1 MSKITQKQN
10 LNQKL
15 SPQQILQA
23 KLFQLNSF
31 ALEQRLYK
39 EMEKNP
45 LLELS
50 DNNDVAND
58 EQEPETQQDVD
69 DFEIEELYSN
79 TDDFELGNYSKGIGD
94 FVDNIKS
101 EKNDVVDNI
110 KDQLKDLNLKTLD
123 FKIAMEIID
132 NLDSKGYL
140 SIEPILIADRFSV
153 DENYINEIK
162 GKINLLSPPGVASS
176 NIKECL
182 ASQLIFHNY
191 QDSNAFLIINNYFD
205 DFSSANYDNIANE
218 LNITK
223 QDIKDALDIIS
234 NLYLYPGD
242 GSFDLSKSA
251 IVPDLIMDKRNDQW
265 VISVN
270 DGTVPELILNSKYS
284 DLLKDKK
291 IVSETQSFIK
301 KNYNNAVIFLDAIK
315 QRKKTMIAVM
325 HQIVLSQN
333 AFFNSDK
340 KILNPMILKDVA
352 KSLSID
358 ISTVS
363 RICNGKYVQLPWGI
377 FEMRSFFSEGVKMK
391 NGDVISNT
399 VLKEDILKIIN
410 NESYKKPL
418 RDQDIVKLLDAR
430 GYQIARRTVSK
441 YREKLNIPNS
451 TIRKRIKALQN

>member
-132 NLDSKGYL
+132 N
-140 SIEPILIADRFSV
+140 
-153 DENYINEIK
+153 
-162 GKINLLSPPGVASS
+162 
-176 NIKECL
+176 
-182 ASQLIFHNY
+182 Q
-191 QDSNAFLIINNYFD
+191 
-205 DFSSANYDNIANE
+205 
-218 LNITK
+218 
-223 QDIKDALDIIS
+223 
-234 NLYLYPGD
+234 
-242 GSFDLSKSA
+242 
-251 IVPDLIMDKRNDQW
+251 
-265 VISVN
+265 
-270 DGTVPELILNSKYS
+270 
-284 DLLKDKK
+284 
-291 IVSETQSFIK
+291 
-301 KNYNNAVIFLDAIK
+301 
-315 QRKKTMIAVM
+315 
-325 HQIVLSQN
+325 
-333 AFFNSDK
+333 
-340 KILNPMILKDVA
+340 
-352 KSLSID
+352 
-358 ISTVS
+358 
-363 RICNGKYVQLPWGI
+363 
-377 FEMRSFFSEGVKMK
+377 
-391 NGDVISNT
+391 
-399 VLKEDILKIIN
+399 
-410 NESYKKPL
+410 
-418 RDQDIVKLLDAR
+418 
-430 GYQIARRTVSK
+430 
-441 YREKLNIPNS
+441 
-451 TIRKRIKALQN
+451 

>member
-1 MSKITQKQN
+1 
-10 LNQKL
+10 
-15 SPQQILQA
+15 
-23 KLFQLNSF
+23 
-31 ALEQRLYK
+31 
-39 EMEKNP
+39 
-45 LLELS
+45 
-50 DNNDVAND
+50 
-58 EQEPETQQDVD
+58 
-69 DFEIEELYSN
+69 
-79 TDDFELGNYSKGIGD
+79 
-94 FVDNIKS
+94 
-101 EKNDVVDNI
+101 
-110 KDQLKDLNLKTLD
+110 
-123 FKIAMEIID
+123 
-132 NLDSKGYL
+132 
-140 SIEPILIADRFSV
+140 
-153 DENYINEIK
+153 
-162 GKINLLSPPGVASS
+162 
-176 NIKECL
+176 
-182 ASQLIFHNY
+182 
-191 QDSNAFLIINNYFD
+191 
-205 DFSSANYDNIANE
+205 
-218 LNITK
+218 
-223 QDIKDALDIIS
+223 
-234 NLYLYPGD
+234 
-242 GSFDLSKSA
+242 
-251 IVPDLIMDKRNDQW
+251 MDKRNNQW

-270 DGTVPELILNSKYS
+270 DGTVPELVLNSKYS

-340 KILNPMILKDVA
+340 KILNPMILKDIA
-352 KSLSID
+352 NSLSID

-391 NGDVISNT
+391 NGEVISNT

>member
-153 DENYINEIK
+153 DEKYVNEIK

-191 QDSNAFLIINNYFD
+191 QGSNAFLIINNYFD
-205 DFSSANYDNIANE
+205 DFSSANYDHIANE

-251 IVPDLIMDKRNDQW
+251 IVPDIIMDKRNDQW

-410 NESYKKPL
+410 NESCKKPL

>member
-1 MSKITQKQN
+1 MSKISQTQD

-31 ALEQRLYK
+31 ALEQRLYQ
-39 EMEKNP
+39 EIERNP
-45 LLELS
+45 LLELP
-50 DNNDVAND
+50 DAAVDTND
-58 EQEPETQQDVD
+58 EQEPETSDLD

-79 TDDFELGNYSKGIGD
+79 TDDFELGDQNKSIED

-101 EKNDVVDNI
+101 EKNDIIDNI

-123 FKIAMEIID
+123 YKIAIEIID
-132 NLDSKGYL
+132 NIDSKGYL

-153 DENYINEIK
+153 DENYVNEIK
-162 GKINLLSPPGVASS
+162 GKINLLNPPGVASS

-191 QDSNAFLIINNYFD
+191 QDSNAFLIINDYFD
-205 DFSSANYDNIANE
+205 DFSSANYDYIASE
-218 LNITK
+218 LNISK
-223 QDIKDALDIIS
+223 EDIKDALDTIS

-242 GSFDLSKSA
+242 GSFDLSKST
-251 IVPDLIMDKRNDQW
+251 IVPDLMMDKRNGQW
-265 VISVN
+265 IISVN
-270 DGTVPELILNSKYS
+270 DSTMPELILNSKYS

-291 IVSETQSFIK
+291 VVPKTQSFIK
-301 KNYNNAVIFLDAIK
+301 KNFNSAIMFLDAIK
-315 QRKKTMIAVM
+315 QRKKTMVAVM
-325 HQIVLSQN
+325 HEIVLSQDS
-333 AFFNSDK
+333 FFNSDK
-340 KILNPMILKDVA
+340 KILNPMILKDIA
-352 KSLSID
+352 SSLSID

-377 FEMRSFFSEGVKMK
+377 YEMRSFFNEGVKMK
-391 NGDVISNT
+391 NGQVISNT
-399 VLKEDILKIIN
+399 VLKEDILNIIN
-410 NESYKKPL
+410 SESYKKPL
-418 RDQDIVKLLDAR
+418 RDQDIVKLLDSK
-430 GYQIARRTVSK
+430 GYKIARRTISK